1 MWFYHIK
8 KNYSGNPRVMSENEE
23 KKNPPPIPQKVKDI
37 LLRWWQYF
45 RFGSVF
51 WMRFMLKYAL

>member
-1 MWFYHIK
+1 VQDLLFKNVGFMWFYHIK

-37 LLRWWQYF
+37 LLRW
-45 RFGSVF
+45 
-51 WMRFMLKYAL
+51 